1 MTDLL
6 AEGKASDYIF
16 SPPPSASSGINSS
29 SGARASY
36 STADAA
42 QWSRWTGRAGTAR
55 RGSIDM
61 YGEDA
66 SFGGV
71 GDDGDDFSPAGPRR
85 ISIPGV
91 HSFAQLQTRLYET
104 AMEQMN
110 SIRNDLRQTV
120 RFLLTLLT
128 KIVDSAV
135 NTHRQS
141 HTHSDNN

>member
-1 MTDLL
+1 
-6 AEGKASDYIF
+6 
-16 SPPPSASSGINSS
+16 
-29 SGARASY
+29 
-36 STADAA
+36 
-42 QWSRWTGRAGTAR
+42 
-55 RGSIDM
+55 M

-66 SFGGV
+66 SFAG
-71 GDDGDDFSPAGPRR
+71 GDDGDEFSPAGPRR

-110 SIRNDLRQTV
+110 IIRNDLRQTV

-135 NTHRQS
+135 NTHRQT
-141 HTHSDNN
+141 HTATTTHQGRTYWCGYE